1 MSRANPR
8 VLLVEDSYGD
18 VVLARRALEIG
29 EGGRFELTVAGT
41 LGDGIECLAQGFDAI
56 LLDITLPD
64 SVGPETVTR
73 MRAAARDLPI
83 VVLSGS
89 EEAEV
94 ADRCLRAGADGY
106 ERKGQFAP
114 SELRHIVARAIGR
127 ERSGIRTGG
136 TPPARG

>member
-1 MSRANPR
+1 VSRASTR
-8 VLLVEDSYGD
+8 VLLVEDSHGD

-29 EGGRFELTVAGT
+29 DGDGFELTVAGT
-41 LGDGIECLAQGFDAI
+41 LGDGIDRLAQGFDAI

-83 VVLSGS
+83 VVLSGA
-89 EEAEV
+89 EDDEV
-94 ADRCLRAGADGY
+94 AARCLRAGADRY

-114 SELRHIVARAIGR
+114 SELRQILFRAIEG
-127 ERSGIRTGG
+127 ER
-136 TPPARG
+136 